1 MSYAPPSERRP
12 CRVIRPV
19 LEFSCCG
26 GPLGLF
32 AMGKPPPSTRQL
44 VPRAGTSD
52 YDEEEATSLDPFAL
66 SDEELVAVPPRAPPR
81 APTDAI
87 RDDLRADP
95 DVQDALRWLDPPA
108 NAGPPVAAAAAVATA
123 TAVVVDPVTG
133 THQRIYTPLPQS
145 YPGGGPGAGPYP
157 TPVPNFVP
165 NTGGYYLVTPMP
177 SQQPAPPAR
186 SPMLWILLTA
196 LVTGGGIAL
205 GWWMFAGRST
215 GRSAAPAAAPA
226 KAAATPAEP
235 QAPPPA
241 TPPHPSVAPP
251 ATPPPA
257 TPPADAP
264 PPEAEAPI
272 IAEVVGLA
280 TAKSVPVTAPVS
292 GDVSKVFVAA
302 PGKVAKGDKLIEIR
316 SDSGGSSKAKKLAAR
331 VAELEKL
338 AKADPVY
345 EEFLADARKAERA
358 ARGKTRL
365 TVVKSPGAGRA
376 RLEVKA
382 GDAVSGGAPIGQI
395 SSGGDWIVKATAK
408 VEVLRSWTCHLEL
421 PDGKR
426 APCAID
432 KVVASAAGSDITATV
447 AAADAPWLDD
457 LAQKPTL
464 SLAAP

>member
-1 MSYAPPSERRP
+1 
-12 CRVIRPV
+12 
-19 LEFSCCG
+19 
-26 GPLGLF
+26 
-32 AMGKPPPSTRQL
+32 MGKPPPSTRQL

-66 SDEELVAVPPRAPPR
+66 RDDELVAIPRAGTDAVPR
-81 APTDAI
+81 AGTDAVPRAGTDAI

-157 TPVPNFVP
+157 TPVPNFVS
-165 NTGGYYLVTPMP
+165 NTGPYYLVTPMP
-177 SQQPAPPAR
+177 PQAAPPPPAR
-186 SPMLWILLTA
+186 SPILWILLTA
-196 LVTGGGIAL
+196 VVTGGGIAL
-205 GWWMFAGRST
+205 GWWMFAGRSS

-226 KAAATPAEP
+226 RATATPAAT
-235 QAPPPA
+235 QAPPPV
-241 TPPHPSVAPP
+241 TPPQPSVAPP
-251 ATPPPA
+251 VTPPPA
-257 TPPADAP
+257 TPPAEAP
-264 PPEAEAPI
+264 PPEEAAAPTT
-272 IAEVVGLA
+272 AEVVGLA
-280 TAKSVPVTAPVS
+280 TSKSVSVAAPVS
-292 GDVSKVFVAA
+292 GEVSKVFVAA
-302 PGKVAKGDKLIEIR
+302 SGKVAKGDKLIEIR
-316 SDSGGSSKAKKLAAR
+316 SDIGASPKAKNLAAR

-338 AKADPVY
+338 AKSDPVY

-358 ARGKTRL
+358 ARGKVKL
-365 TVVKSPGAGRA
+365 KVVRSPAAGRA